1 MSPDLEPLVL
11 RRHLVM
17 TAEPSPAL
25 HFALTARTFRANP
38 VQMGRFYR

>member
-11 RRHLVM
+11 CKHLVIA
-17 TAEPSPAL
+17 AEPRPAL
-25 HFALTARTFRANP
+25 RFALTARTFRANP